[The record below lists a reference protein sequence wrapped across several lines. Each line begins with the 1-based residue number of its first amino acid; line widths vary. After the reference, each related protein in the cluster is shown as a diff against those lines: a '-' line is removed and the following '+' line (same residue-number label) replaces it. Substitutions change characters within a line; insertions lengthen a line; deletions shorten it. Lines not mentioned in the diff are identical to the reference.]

1 MTRRRLT
8 LLALAS
14 LCLSLGLSAT
24 PSDASAEPPTPLRP
38 RAGLV
43 TLRQAKSPA
52 VYLRPVA
59 FDMGSTEVE
68 VLAALVRCRRE
79 PLPSR
84 CDEGTFE
91 NETPPHREQVAGF
104 WMARTEVT
112 VAEYAR
118 CVAAGRCG
126 PAGFEGGG
134 ARFQRPTFPVTLVTF
149 EDARHYCA
157 FRGGR
162 LPTEAEF
169 ERAARGAARRP
180 YPWGQT
186 FHGRLANHGRL
197 GVDPSDL
204 SDGFAELAPVGSFP
218 DGATPEGI
226 LDLAGNAAEWT
237 ADAFSPDY
245 SSKAGVDR
253 AVRGGSFA
261 SSAAFLRGAA
271 RVGKSPE
278 TREPTLGF
286 RCVWPLRPLGE

>member
-1 MTRRRLT
+1 MIRAGLT
-8 LLALAS
+8 LAALTA
-14 LCLSLGLSAT
+14 LGLSES
-24 PSDASAEPPTPLRP
+24 PRSAAAGEPTRP
-38 RAGLV
+38 ESRAVVL
-43 TLRQAKSPA
+43 TLRAARSAA
-52 VYLRPVA
+52 VYLRPLM
-59 FDMGSTEVE
+59 FDMGSSDEE
-68 VLAALVRCRRE
+68 VLAALVRCKRE
-79 PLPSR
+79 PLPDR
-84 CDEGTFE
+84 CDETTFA
-91 NETPPHREQVAGF
+91 NETPPHRERAAGF

-118 CVAAGRCG
+118 CVSVGRCG

-134 ARFQRPTFPVTLVTF
+134 QRFQRPTLPVTLVTF
-149 EDARHYCA
+149 DDAQRYCA

-169 ERAARGAARRP
+169 ERAARGATRRR

-186 FHGRLANHGRL
+186 YHPKLANHGRL
-197 GVDPSDL
+197 GVDTTDA

-237 ADAFSPDY
+237 ADPFTPDY
-245 SSKAGVDR
+245 GSPPTSER

-286 RCVWPLRPLGE
+286 RCVWPTKPLRE